1 MKSNK
6 VKIGFAISSIV
17 LFILLTV
24 ANRPLRG
31 QEDNLQTAMTKK
43 LDQVLENQGKI
54 LEQIDSMKETLH
66 IIQIRVSR

>member
-1 MKSNK
+1 MKGNK

-31 QEDNLQTAMTKK
+31 QEDNLEAAMTKK
-43 LDQVLENQGKI
+43 LDQILENQGKI
-54 LEQIDSMKETLH
+54 LEQIESMKETLR
-66 IIQIRVSR
+66 IIQVRVTR

>member
-31 QEDNLQTAMTKK
+31 QEYNFEAAMTKK
-43 LDQVLENQGKI
+43 LDQILENQGKI
-54 LEQIDSMKETLH
+54 LEQIGSMKETLR
-66 IIQIRVSR
+66 IIQIRI